1 MISLNTFILE
11 ALQRVDIEKNLKF
24 VKISDERF
32 KDLFDTIM
40 DNGKNLGLEKDETP
54 DDLALLNI
62 SDKFEIR
69 YENKLLG
76 IITYLLPDKLYKI
89 VKKEIDDL
97 QGRYTINYTLR
108 EFTKFHYDNLVHKDE
123 KIFEDPKKDEDEISY
138 STRILKETAY
148 VCCWELFKEPKKQLD
163 INEISLIKVFF
174 EKLKSELKTKGKVKY
189 FFAHG
194 KDDRVG
200 NLYIKLCNGVSS
212 LKTIKANPVNKR
224 DRDNSNAFLID
235 FHKTA
240 VFAKI

>member
-1 MISLNTFILE
+1 MISLNDFIFE
-11 ALQRVDIEKNLKF
+11 AIQRADIEKNLKF

-32 KDLFDTIM
+32 EDLFETIM
-40 DNGKNLGLEKDETP
+40 DNGKNLGLEEGDTIN
-54 DDLALLNI
+54 DLALLKI

-89 VKKEIDDL
+89 VKKEIGGPIDRL
-97 QGRYTINYTLR
+97 TINWTLR
-108 EFTKFHYDNLVHKDE
+108 YFLRCHYENSVHKDE
-123 KIFEDPKKDEDEISY
+123 KIFEDPKKDEDEVSY

-148 VCCWELFKEPKKQLD
+148 VCCWELFKEPKEHLD
-163 INEISLIKVFF
+163 INEISLLRVFF
-174 EKLKSELKTKGKVKY
+174 EKLKSELKNNKAKY

-212 LKTIKANPVNKR
+212 LKTINAKNTDKR
-224 DRDNSNAFLID
+224 HKDDSHFMSC
-235 FHKTA
+235 HKTA